1 MNFVATHGQMIES
14 EYIWVI
20 ILSMMVD
27 NREWVKWKVGNNE
40 SDNKVVI
47 ENSE

>member
-1 MNFVATHGQMIES
+1 MIMMDGEIES

-27 NREWVKWKVGNNE
+27 NREWGKWKVGNNE

-47 ENSE
+47 ESSE